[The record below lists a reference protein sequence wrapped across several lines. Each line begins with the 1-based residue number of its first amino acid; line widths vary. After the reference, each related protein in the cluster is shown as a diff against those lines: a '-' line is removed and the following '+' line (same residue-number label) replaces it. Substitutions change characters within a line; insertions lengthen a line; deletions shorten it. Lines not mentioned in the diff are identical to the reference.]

1 MGFLQIIGLC
11 LCAAFLCIF
20 LSQYKKEYA
29 AVIAIAVGSVILL
42 WAVNS
47 LASPFSELL
56 AIIKKAGLSSKYF
69 SVAAKAV
76 ILGYITQFVSE
87 TCRDFGCGSIAA
99 KAELAGKTAVFLIC
113 VPLLYELFSV
123 ITELL

>member
-1 MGFLQIIGLC
+1 ML
-11 LCAAFLCIF
+11 
-20 LSQYKKEYA
+20 
-29 AVIAIAVGSVILL
+29 AVSVGAIILL
-42 WAVNS
+42 WIVSS
-47 LASPFSELL
+47 LTSPFNELL
-56 AIIKKAGLSSKYF
+56 KIITKAGISSKYF
-69 SVAAKAV
+69 SVAIKAV

>member
-1 MGFLQIIGLC
+1 MDFFQIIALC
-11 LCAAFLCIF
+11 LCTAFLCIF

-29 AVIAIAVGSVILL
+29 AVLAVSVGAIILL
-42 WAVNS
+42 WIVSS
-47 LASPFSELL
+47 LTSPFNELL
-56 AIIKKAGLSSKYF
+56 KIITKAGISSKYF
-69 SVAAKAV
+69 SVAIKAV